1 MIPLSYAQRR
11 LWFLDQVEGPSA
23 RYNLPFVVE
32 ARGPLDVTAL
42 RAAVHD
48 VVVRHQSLRTLLVA
62 DEHGV
67 PWQHVV
73 PVDDLVLDIP
83 LVDLTGQD
91 AGRTEDSVVA
101 EWSARHFALADEI
114 PIRAGV
120 LRRDESAW
128 VLVLVVH
135 HCAADGESMGPLAA
149 DLSAA
154 YRARSAGAAP
164 VWGDLA
170 VQYGDFAMWQ
180 QELLEEVAARQL
192 DFWRDVVAGAPGVVS
207 VPGDRVRGA
216 VVSGRG
222 ARVEFELD
230 AVLTGALGDLAR
242 AHGMSRAM
250 VAQAVLVVLL
260 SRLGGGKDVVLGST
274 VAGRVEPEL
283 ADLVGFFVNTWV
295 LRVDLGDDPSLAEVL
310 RRVRAHALAAYDHQD
325 LPFEQ
330 LVETLNPERSVAAHP
345 LFQVMLTWQTA
356 ESVPLDMAGAPA
368 VLRVVPTDTAK
379 FDLEFNFAPHG
390 DGLRCTLEYSTDLY
404 DRATVAGLADR
415 FVRVAEQFA
424 AGLTTRAGAVSVLL
438 PRERAELD
446 RFNDTARPHDPAAP
460 VTVPEVFGR
469 QVRLTPDAVAVADA
483 GLTLTY
489 RELDELSARVA
500 AGLRAAGVG
509 PESLVAV
516 AMPRSADLV
525 AALLGV
531 LRCGAGY
538 LPVDPR
544 FPSERL
550 RFAVA
555 DAGVVLALTEP
566 GALAE
571 LPDLGVPH
579 VLFDDVRTTPA
590 GAEPAVHPDST
601 AYVLHTSGSTGVPKG
616 VVIAHRNIV
625 TCLPDLA
632 AVSGIETGTRVFAGA
647 SIGFD
652 VSVFELLATL
662 SAGGRVEL
670 VRDVLELGERDDWL
684 SGGPVVLSGVPSV
697 LNLLLSGVD
706 APDAPVTGVVFAGEG
721 LTWAVADAVRRVFPA
736 ARVVNAY
743 GQSETY
749 YASLGVV
756 ERTGGVGL
764 APVGAPIGGVRIHV
778 LDEALAPVPPG
789 VTGEIY
795 VGGASVGRGY
805 RDRPGLTAGRFVAD
819 PAGSGGRMF
828 RTGDLGRVADGAL
841 VFAGRADDQVKVRGI
856 RIEPA
861 EVESVTGGHPGV
873 AAVAARVWDG
883 RLVAYVVPVE
893 VGGIGTVA
901 DLVDVD
907 VDLTAG
913 LSAGELRAFV
923 AARLPE
929 YMVPSVFVVV
939 DELPLTPSGKVDRA
953 ALPEPQ
959 APVGAYRAPDGHTEQ
974 VLAAVYAEVLGVDVV
989 GVDDDFFAVG
999 GDSIRSIQ
1007 VVSRARARG
1016 VGISPRE
1023 VFRQR
1028 TVAALAEL
1036 VEGRAGDTPVLA
1048 ELPGGGTGWAP
1059 LLPVARYLLEL
1070 GGGRNRFAMS
1080 VVVDLPEGVDEAGLV
1095 ATLDAVTDR
1104 HDVLRSRLVVS
1115 GAEPGLE
1122 VAPQGSVNVRALV
1135 HRVPWGGR
1143 WDARLAAALL
1153 DEASDGLDPESG
1165 IVARY
1170 VWFDAGPAAGR
1181 LLIVLHHLVVD
1192 GVSWRVLL
1200 PDLAAAW
1207 ARVRTGAQ
1215 PGLAVSGTS
1224 ARRWAHALA
1233 EEAVRPG
1240 RVAEL
1245 AFWQSVVD
1253 GPDPLLGSR
1262 PLDPVLDVAGTVEH
1276 HWVTV
1281 AAPVTEALL
1290 TELPARFH
1298 GGVNDGLVAALA
1310 LAVVRWR
1317 RDRGAGVPSV
1327 LLKMEGHGREDA
1339 VVPGADLSQTVGWFT
1354 AMYPVRLD
1362 LTGIGVDDALAGGA
1376 QAGAAVKA
1384 VKEQLRAVPDRGI
1397 GFGLLRYLNPE
1408 TARVL
1413 EGAGI
1418 GQIAFNYLGRH
1429 AAADMPENLRG
1440 LGWTQAGDTIE
1451 LVPVPDPDM
1460 PAMAV
1465 LEINAMAIETAEGLS
1480 LRARVSHPRGVLD
1493 AAAATELIDL
1503 WCSALRG
1510 LSEHLADPAAGG
1522 RTPSDLPLVSLRQ
1535 QEIEEW
1541 ESRYP
1546 GLADVWPLTGLQSG
1560 LLYHA
1565 LLAGTGADAY
1575 HVQFVFHLSGQVDPE
1590 RMRRAGQ
1597 ALLDRHA
1604 PLRGAFVASSAGDP
1618 VQVLPARAG
1627 LPWRHLDLTG
1637 QPASVLDEHLE
1648 RDRRT
1653 PFDVTRPPL
1662 LRLTLATLGAGR
1674 AELVLTAHHVLF
1686 DGWSVPLLMSDLLR
1700 LYASGGDAAA
1710 LPRVREY
1717 REFLGWLAGQDQ
1729 DAAVRAWT
1737 RELAGVNEPTLLA
1750 RGVAGSA
1757 EAGDVGQVDVALPG
1771 DLARTLAGCATR
1783 LGITL
1788 NTLVQAA
1795 WGVLLGKLT
1804 GRDDVVFGATVSGRP
1819 ADVPGV
1825 DTMVGLF
1832 INTVPVRVAGGPGER
1847 FADVAAD
1854 LQRRQAE
1861 LLDHHHCGLAGIQ
1874 RAVGLPE
1881 LFDTV
1886 VVFESFP
1893 VDRAELAE
1901 ANTASGITI
1910 TGLSPVSGSHYPF
1923 ALVADADPV
1932 LRLALQFRHDVV
1944 GAAEAEATAARFG
1957 RLLSQ
1962 VAAEPELAVG
1972 DVDLLTPGERDLV
1985 VRTWNDTDH
1994 PVLATTL
2001 PALFSAQVAST
2012 PEAPALTF
2020 EDRTLTYAELDA
2032 EVDALAHTLAGLG
2045 VRPETVVGVLL
2056 PRSAELLVALLAVH
2070 RAGAAYLPIDA
2081 GHPAAR
2087 IEHVLRE
2094 ARPLVTLT
2102 GREEPPVE
2110 VPGRL
2115 VVGGP
2120 LPRRR
2125 AEPVP
2130 PAPGNA
2136 AYLLYTSGSTGS
2148 PKGVLV
2154 EHAAIVNRLLWMRDE
2169 YGVGPGD
2176 RVLQKTPAGFDVSV
2190 WELFLPLLCG
2200 AELVVARPGG
2210 HRDPAYLAETVR
2222 RAGVTLVHFVPTM
2235 LRAFLAE
2242 PAAALCTSL
2251 RGVICSG
2258 EPLPDTLRDECRK
2271 VLTAT
2276 LHNLYGPTEAAV
2288 DVTAGAV
2295 AQEGTVTI
2303 GTPVWNTRVYVL
2315 DQRLRPVP
2323 PGTAGELY
2331 LAGVQLARGYLGRP
2345 GLTADRFVADPF
2357 RGRGSRLYRTGD
2369 VVRWDDR
2376 GELVHLGRADGQIK
2390 VRGQRVELGEIESVL
2405 AGHPGVAQAVVL
2417 PHETAAGE
2425 RTLAAYLVPSAATAG
2440 PVAALTR
2447 LRADGLE
2454 PDAEL
2459 HELPGGMAV
2468 WAHNRSGVDFLHREI
2483 FDRAEYANAVATLPE
2498 DACVLDVGAH
2508 VGMFSLLLGDQ
2519 RPGCRVVAVEPV
2531 PELAAMLR
2539 ANLVLNGVTATVLD
2553 CGLGSTPGAAV
2564 FTYYPDM
2571 SMMSGRYADEDAD
2584 REVLARVVR
2593 NQTGGEETGL
2603 DELLTD
2609 RLRSVRVEVPVRTLS
2624 QVIREHGLTSVDLL
2638 KLDVEK
2644 AELDVLHGVEP
2655 EHWPIIGQVVAEVH
2669 DLDGRLATVVKL
2681 LCDNGFDVAVEETDA
2696 LEGTGMHSV
2705 HATRPGPV
2713 PTRVPIAARVR
2724 PRWGSERALAA
2735 DVRTH
2740 AARLLPEHMVPAG
2753 LVFLSE
2759 IPATANGKLDRAALP
2774 QPRFGGGEAGFRA
2787 PRTPREALLCGLFAE
2802 LLGAERVG
2810 ADDDFFALGGHSV
2823 LVTKL
2828 VNRLRAELGADVP
2841 IRTVFD
2847 APTAALLAE
2856 RITEGARSRPPLERA
2871 AVRPERVPL
2880 SAAQRRVWFI
2890 DRFHGPSAAYN
2901 LPFAL
2906 RLTGPLDAAALR
2918 EALSDVVGRHESL
2931 RTLVHTDD
2939 DGVPHQ
2945 VVLPPSVAVAEL
2957 TVVDAG
2963 DERAVLAEAA
2973 AHVFDL
2979 AADLPVRATLVRR
2992 GEREHVLLLLLHHI
3006 AGDGESMPPLVRDLA
3021 TAYGARLRGMAPC
3034 WAEPPVQYADH
3045 TLWQQELLGSEEDP
3059 ASLAAAQIGHW
3070 RQELADPP
3078 PPLSLPGRARSAV
3091 PSGRGDTVEFGLD
3104 ATLMTDVRAFAARHG
3119 ATAPMVVQAALAVLL
3134 RRFCGDDVLI
3144 GSPIANR
3151 SDAALADSVGFFLNT
3166 WVLRVRFAGDPA
3178 FTDVVAQVR
3187 ARSLDAYDNQDVPF
3201 DRLVELL
3208 NPDRAPGRHPF
3219 FQVMFAWQAV
3229 SADAFSLPGLRVGLE
3244 AVHTRTAK
3252 FDLCFNLTDLGSE
3265 VLCHLEYATDVVD
3278 RDLVED
3284 IASSLR
3290 TVLTTLV
3297 TDPGTPIGELVR
3309 APGRVAAV
3317 NGELVALDAVEA
3329 VLAGLPGVADAAVAA
3344 GGDGGF
3350 VGYVVPRH
3358 TGDGLELV
3366 DRLSTARL
3374 RQAAAEQLP
3383 AHAVPSSFVVVG
3395 SLPRLADGTAD
3406 PAALPKPVTGR
3417 APYRAPEGD
3426 VEVVLAEVVA
3436 EVLGLDRVGVDDD
3449 YFLIGGDSI
3458 RSIQVVSRARA
3469 RGIVV
3474 TPRQV
3479 FERRTVAGLAL
3490 AAAEARGG
3498 PALAELPGGGTGLVP
3513 LPSMARFVVERGGGL
3528 DRFAMVSV
3536 LRVPPGLDETVLTAA
3551 LAALVNRH
3559 DALRARLT
3567 GEGLLIGPAGSVDAS
3582 ALLTTVPGDDLQA
3595 AADTAVAG
3603 LRPAEGAVLRCV
3615 SVPSAN
3621 RLVVAVH
3628 HLVVDAVS
3636 WQVLLPDLAAACARV
3651 LEGRAPALP
3660 AVGTSLRRWMHGLLE
3675 SAQDRVAEMD
3685 HWRSVL
3691 AGGDVLL
3698 GTRDLDPALDVRSTV
3713 RGFTVEVPAETT
3725 RTLLAAVPAALHCG
3739 VEDALLA
3746 GLAVAVAAVRA
3757 EPAGSVLVRV
3767 EGHGREEDLVPGA
3780 DLSRT
3785 VGWFTSTFPV
3795 RVDVS
3800 ATALPDVAAGGAAAG
3815 EVVARVRRA
3824 FTELPGR
3831 GAGFGVLRWLNE
3843 ETGAE
3848 LAGAP
3853 LGQVGFNYLGRHAES
3868 GFPEEQRAAGFAQDL
3883 DAAASVEVGFDAD
3896 MPALAV
3902 LDVNAF
3908 VTDAADGSRLTAR
3921 FDFASA
3927 VVPAELAQRVAEA
3940 WLTALSGI
3948 ARHAAD
3954 QAHGLSAANLSL
3966 VRLSGREVD
3975 AISARH
3981 PGATDVWPVTPLQ
3994 SGLLFESMVTSGVD
4008 VYQMQLVAH
4017 VEGEID
4023 PPRLH
4028 AAAQAL
4034 LDRHDNLRV
4043 AFARA
4048 VSGEQL
4054 QVVCGAV
4061 RLPWHEFDL
4070 RGLPDADDRLAAFLA
4085 EDARDRLDPA
4095 VPPLLRVTL
4104 VRLADDAARLVL
4116 TVHHALLDGWSV
4128 PVLVRDLLA
4137 LHRGDALA
4145 PAPPYRDYLAWLA
4158 ARDRQA
4164 GVAAWAEAL
4173 DGVDEPTLLAA
4184 GRRTGAVARA
4194 EALEEPTPL
4203 TDAAAG
4209 RDPAGARELE
4219 VPLSADVAAALAA
4232 RAAQLGVTL
4241 NTVVQTAWGLVLS
4254 ALTGRDDVVFG
4265 TTVSGRDAAVPGV
4278 DEMVG
4283 LFINTVPVRVRHTPW
4298 DTLAGVLAAVQRQQA
4313 ALLDHH
4319 HTGLPDVQ
4327 RALGLPALFD
4337 TTTVFESFPVGGAP
4351 ERAPDE
4357 VVITTITADNGT
4369 HYGMGVSASA
4379 DPLLRLVLRYQRDLF
4394 GDGYAEAVLARLGT
4408 VLRLVATAPDTPV
4421 GAIGLVDPV
4430 DHAAVLARTDGSKRA
4445 PVEET
4450 VPVLFGKQAAA
4461 TPEAEAV
4468 VFGDRVL
4475 TYRELDERS
4484 AALARDLVRRGVRP
4498 ESVVAAGLRRSPE
4511 LVVALLAV
4519 MRAGAAYLPI
4529 DHALPPDRI
4538 RYMTEDADAVLV
4550 LVDKAT
4556 AAGLAFLPA
4565 PALRVDAAGRDGGAE
4580 VVEPAV
4586 HVDNTAYVIYTS
4598 GSTGRP
4604 KGVAVP
4610 HRGIAALAA
4619 GHVERMRVT
4628 GDSRM
4633 LQFASASFDVSLCEL
4648 FTALLSGAAIVL
4660 ADREALTAG
4669 ERLARTIDA
4678 HRVTHAMIPPAVLA
4692 TLPADALSTVESL
4705 VVGGEVTPPELVAR
4719 WAPGRRVTN
4728 VYGPTETTA
4737 CATMSLPL
4745 TPGAGDLPIGLA
4757 VPGTRLHVLDHALRP
4772 VPAGVAGELYVAG
4785 SGVAR
4790 GYVGRPGLTS
4800 ERFLPSPFGMPG
4812 ERMYRTGDVVSLGE
4826 DGQLVFLGRL
4836 DQQVK
4841 LRGFRVELAEIEAV
4855 LLAHEDVRRAAVVV
4869 DTSAGDRRLV
4879 AYVVPSGT
4887 PAPGLAA
4894 GLREHLRGRLP
4905 DYMVVSAVV
4914 LLKAIP
4920 LTTSSKVDR
4929 RRLPAPDYTAQSAG
4943 RPPRTV
4949 REEILAGLFAEVLGV
4964 DRVGV
4969 DDDFFA
4975 LGGHSLLATRL
4986 VDRIS
4991 AVLGVDVPIKDVFA
5005 ATTAADLAAVLEPGA
5020 ALAAG
5025 TPLDPFGPVLV
5036 IKHTGDREPLWWV
5049 HPGGGICWPYLGLA
5063 GSLPADRPAYGI
5075 QAKGFDGMTPLP
5087 ASIEEMVADYADEV
5101 LAVQPQGPF
5110 HLAGLSVG
5118 GTLAHALA
5126 CELRRRGH
5134 EVGLLAVLDSAPA
5147 RYLTGESAPTPH
5159 EVREWFAEHLTTAG
5173 ANTGTE
5179 SFVDNAVTVIGNH
5192 VRLMPAFTSPVYDG
5206 DIVFFNAVPNT
5217 HGSYGPLWEPYT
5229 TGEIR
5234 ERDIASA
5241 HGEMYRPRPAA
5252 EICQV
5257 LCEEL
5262 GP

>member
-1 MIPLSYAQRR
+1 MIPLSFAQRR
-11 LWFLDQVEGPSA
+11 LWTLDLVEGSSA
-23 RYNLPFVVE
+23 RYNLPFLVE
-32 ARGPLDVTAL
+32 AHGRLDVAAL
-42 RAAVHD
+42 RAAVRD

-62 DEHGV
+62 DERGV

-73 PVDDLVLDIP
+73 PADELVLDLPVID
-83 LVDLTGQD
+83 LVGS
-91 AGRTEDSVVA
+91 GRTAESVIA
-101 EWSARHFALADEI
+101 EWSAHHFDLGGEI
-114 PIRAGV
+114 PVHAGLV
-120 LRRDESAW
+120 REGETEW
-128 VLVLVVH
+128 VLMLIVH
-135 HCAADGESMGPLAA
+135 HSAADGESMGPLAA

-154 YRARSAGAAP
+154 YRARAEGVAP
-164 VWGDLA
+164 VWDDLA
-170 VQYGDFAMWQ
+170 VQYGDFAVWQ
-180 QELLEEVAARQL
+180 AELLEEVAGRQS
-192 DFWRDVVAGAPGVVS
+192 DFWREVLAGAPGVVS
-207 VPGDRVRGA
+207 PPGDRARGA
-216 VVSGRG
+216 MVSGRG
-222 ARVEFELD
+222 GRVEFELD
-230 AVLTGALGDLAR
+230 AALTGALTGLAR
-242 AHGMSRAM
+242 AHGMSPAM
-250 VAQAVLVVLL
+250 VAQAVLAVLL
-260 SRLGGGKDVVLGST
+260 SRVGAGKDLVLGST

-283 ADLVGFFVNTWV
+283 EELVGFFVNTWV
-295 LRVDLGDDPSLAEVL
+295 LRVDLRDNPALGEVL
-310 RRVRAHALAAYDHQD
+310 SRVRAHALAAYDHQD

-330 LVETLNPERSVAAHP
+330 LVETLNPERAVAAHP

-356 ESVPLDMAGAPA
+356 ESVPLDLPGVTADLRA
-368 VLRVVPTDTAK
+368 VPNDTAK
-379 FDLEFNFAPHG
+379 FDLEFNFAPRG
-390 DGLRCTLEYSTDLY
+390 DALRCTLEYSADLY
-404 DRATVAGLADR
+404 DHATIAALAER
-415 FVRVAEQFA
+415 FVRVAEQFTAGEDIRA
-424 AGLTTRAGAVSVLL
+424 AAVSVLL
-438 PRERAELD
+438 PYEQAELD
-446 RFNDTARPHDPAAP
+446 RFNAPGRSPGSAA
-460 VTVPEVFGR
+460 TVPEVVAR
-469 QVRLTPDAVAVADA
+469 QVRLTPDAVAVAA
-483 GLTLTY
+483 EGVTLTY
-489 RELDELSARVA
+489 GELDDLSARVA
-500 AGLRAAGVG
+500 AGLLAEGVR

-516 AMPRSADLV
+516 AMSRSVELV

-531 LRCGAGY
+531 LRCGAAY

-544 FPSERL
+544 FPSDRL
-550 RFAVA
+550 RLAVA
-555 DAGVVLALTEP
+555 DSGAVLALTDP
-566 GALAE
+566 VARDE
-571 LPDLGVPH
+571 LPDLGVPY
-579 VLFDDVRTTPA
+579 VLFGDVSAAEP
-590 GAEPAVHPDST
+590 GAEPVVHHGNA

-616 VVIAHRNIV
+616 VAITHRNIV
-625 TCLPDLA
+625 SCLPDLA
-632 AVSGIETGTRVFAGA
+632 AVAGIEAGTRVFAGA

-652 VSVFELLATL
+652 VSVFEVLATL

-670 VRDVLELGERDDWL
+670 VRDVLELAERDDWL

-697 LNLLLSGVD
+697 LNTVLSGLT
-706 APDAPVTGVVFAGEG
+706 AEEAPVTGVVFAGEG
-721 LTWAVADAVRRVFPA
+721 LSWAVADAVRHDFPGG
-736 ARVVNAY
+736 RVVNAY

-749 YASLGVV
+749 YASAGVV
-756 ERTGGVGL
+756 EGTGGVGL
-764 APVGAPIGGVRIHV
+764 APVGVPIGGVRIHV
-778 LDEALAPVPPG
+778 LDETLAPVPPG
-789 VTGEIY
+789 VAGEIY
-795 VGGASVGRGY
+795 VAGESVGRGY
-805 RDRPGLTAGRFVAD
+805 RGRPGLTAERFVAD
-819 PAGSGGRMF
+819 VTGSGGRMF
-828 RTGDLGRVADGAL
+828 RTGDLGRIVDGAL
-841 VFAGRADDQVKVRGI
+841 VVAGRADDQVKVRGI

-873 AAVAARVWDG
+873 AAVAVRVWDG

-913 LSAGELRAFV
+913 VSAGELRVFV

-929 YMVPSVFVVV
+929 YMVPSIFVVV

-953 ALPEPQ
+953 ALP
-959 APVGAYRAPDGHTEQ
+959 APEVVAGAYRAPAGHTEE
-974 VLAAVYAEVLGVDVV
+974 VLAAVYAEVLGVDRV
-989 GVDDDFFAVG
+989 GVDDDFFVVG

-1036 VEGRAGDTPVLA
+1036 VDGRAGEAPVLA

-1080 VVVDLPEGVDEAGLV
+1080 MVVDLPEGVDEAGL
-1095 ATLDAVTDR
+1095 AAALDAVTDR
-1104 HDVLRSRLVVS
+1104 HEMLRSRLVTS
-1115 GAEPGLE
+1115 GDEPGLL
-1122 VAPQGSVNVRALV
+1122 VAPRGSVNVRALV
-1135 HRVPWGGR
+1135 HRVPWDGR
-1143 WDARLAAALL
+1143 WDAAFAAAEL
-1153 DEASDGLDPESG
+1153 DAAAGALDPEAG

-1170 VWFDAGPAAGR
+1170 VWFDAGTGAGR
-1181 LLIVLHHLVVD
+1181 LLLVLHHFVVD

-1200 PDLAAAW
+1200 PDLATAW
-1207 ARVRTGAQ
+1207 ARIRVGLQ
-1215 PGLAVSGTS
+1215 PGLAASGTS

-1233 EEAVRPG
+1233 EEAARPG

-1245 AFWQSVVD
+1245 PFWQSVVD

-1262 PLDPVLDVAGTVEH
+1262 PLDPAVDVAGTVEH
-1276 HWVTV
+1276 HWTSV
-1281 AAPVTEALL
+1281 PPDVTEALL

-1298 GGVNDGLVAALA
+1298 GGVNDGLAAALA

-1317 RDRGAGVPSV
+1317 RAGEPSV
-1327 LLKMEGHGREDA
+1327 LLRMEGHGREDA

-1354 AMYPVRLD
+1354 SMFPVRLD
-1362 LTGIGVDDALAGGA
+1362 LSGIDVDDALAGGA

-1413 EGAGI
+1413 DGAGL
-1418 GQIAFNYLGRH
+1418 GQIAFNYLGRY

-1440 LGWTQAGDTIE
+1440 LGWMQAADTVE
-1451 LVPVPDPDM
+1451 LTPAPDHDM

-1465 LEINAMAIETAEGLS
+1465 LEINAMAVETGDGLS

-1493 AAAATELIDL
+1493 AASAVELADL
-1503 WCSALRG
+1503 WCTALRG
-1510 LSEHLADPAAGG
+1510 LAGHLADPSSGG

-1535 QEIEEW
+1535 QEIDEW
-1541 ESRYP
+1541 ESRYS

-1565 LLAGTGADAY
+1565 LLAGTGTDAY
-1575 HVQFVFHLSGQVDPE
+1575 HVQFVFHLAGQTDPE
-1590 RMRRAGQ
+1590 RLRRAGQ

-1604 PLRGAFVASSAGDP
+1604 PLRAAFVSNAAGDP
-1618 VQVLPARAG
+1618 VQVLPTRVK

-1637 QPASVLDEHLE
+1637 QAAEVLEEHLE

-1662 LRLTLATLGAGR
+1662 LRLTLVTLGQDR

-1700 LYASGGDAAA
+1700 LYASGGDGTA
-1710 LPRVREY
+1710 LPRAREY
-1717 REFLGWLAGQDQ
+1717 REFLCWLADQDQ
-1729 DAAVRAWT
+1729 DAAITAWT
-1737 RELAGVNEPTLLA
+1737 RELAGVSEPTLLA
-1750 RGVAGSA
+1750 RSVAGSA
-1757 EAGDVGQVDVALPG
+1757 EVGDVGQVDVVLPG
-1771 DLARTLAGCATR
+1771 DLARTLAGRAAR
-1783 LGITL
+1783 LGVTL

-1825 DTMVGLF
+1825 DAMVGLF
-1832 INTVPVRVAGGPGER
+1832 INTVPVRVTGEPGR
-1847 FADVAAD
+1847 PFAEVAAD
-1854 LQRRQAE
+1854 LQRRQAD

-1901 ANTASGITI
+1901 ANTAAGVTI

-1957 RLLSQ
+1957 RLLDQ
-1962 VAAEPELAVG
+1962 IAAEPGVAVG
-1972 DVDLLTPGERDLV
+1972 DIDLLTPGERATV
-1985 VRTWNDTDH
+1985 ISTWNDTDH
-1994 PVLATTL
+1994 PVAATTL
-2001 PALFSAQVAST
+2001 PALFSAQVART
-2012 PEAPALTF
+2012 PEAPALTC

-2032 EVDALAHTLAGLG
+2032 EVDALARALAGLG
-2045 VRPETVVGVLL
+2045 AGPETAVGVLL
-2056 PRSAELLVALLAVH
+2056 PRSVELLVALLAVH
-2070 RAGAAYLPIDA
+2070 RAGAAYLPLDA
-2081 GHPAAR
+2081 SHPAAR
-2087 IEHVLRE
+2087 IGHVLRE
-2094 ARPLVTLT
+2094 AQPIITLT
-2102 GREEPPVE
+2102 GRDEPPVE

-2115 VVGGP
+2115 TVGDP
-2120 LPRRR
+2120 LPHHR

-2136 AYLLYTSGSTGS
+2136 AYVLYTSGSTGR

-2154 EHAAIVNRLLWMRDE
+2154 EHLAIVNRLLWMRDE

-2176 RVLQKTPAGFDVSV
+2176 RVLQKTPIGFDVSV

-2200 AELVVARPGG
+2200 AELVLARPDG
-2210 HRDPAYLAETVR
+2210 HRDPAYLAETIR

-2242 PAAALCTSL
+2242 PAAAGCTSL
-2251 RGVICSG
+2251 RAVICSG
-2258 EPLPDTLRDECRK
+2258 EPLPGALRDEYRQ
-2271 VLTAT
+2271 VLAAPQ
-2276 LHNLYGPTEAAV
+2276 HNLYGPTEAAV

-2295 AQEGTVTI
+2295 AAQGTVTI

-2357 RGRGSRLYRTGD
+2357 GGRGSRLYRTGD
-2369 VVRWDDR
+2369 VVRWDDQ
-2376 GELVHLGRADGQIK
+2376 GALVHLGRADGQIK
-2390 VRGQRVELGEIESVL
+2390 VRGQRVELGEIEAVL
-2405 AGHPGVAQAVVL
+2405 TAHPGVAQAVVL

-2425 RTLAAYLVPSAATAG
+2425 QALAAYLVPSSTTAG
-2440 PVAALTR
+2440 PVAALAG
-2447 LRADGLE
+2447 LRVDGDL

-2459 HELPGGMAV
+2459 HELPDGLSV

-2483 FDRAEYANAVATLPE
+2483 FDRAEYANAVEALPE
-2498 DACVLDVGAH
+2498 GACVLDVGAH
-2508 VGMFSLLLGDQ
+2508 VGMFSLLVGTQ
-2519 RPGCRVVAVEPV
+2519 RPDCRVVAVEPV

-2539 ANLVLNGVTATVLD
+2539 ANLVLNGVPATVLD
-2553 CGLGSTPGAAV
+2553 CGLGSTPGEAV

-2593 NQTGGEETGL
+2593 NQTGDEGTGL

-2624 QVIREHGLTSVDLL
+2624 QVIRELGLTSVGLL

-2644 AELDVLHGVEP
+2644 SELDVLRGVEP
-2655 EHWPIIGQVVAEVH
+2655 GHWPIIGQVVAEVH
-2669 DLDGRLATVVKL
+2669 DLGGRLETVVNL
-2681 LCDNGFDVAVEETDA
+2681 LRDNGFDVVVEETGA
-2696 LEGTGMHSV
+2696 LAGTGMHSV
-2705 HATRPGPV
+2705 HATRPGLV
-2713 PTRVPIAARVR
+2713 PSRVVTARER
-2724 PRWGSERALAA
+2724 PRWAGERALAA
-2735 DVRTH
+2735 DVRAH

-2753 LVFLSE
+2753 LVFLAE

-2774 QPRFGGGEAGFRA
+2774 QPRFGGETGFRA
-2787 PRTPREALLCGLFAE
+2787 ARTPREALLCGLFAE
-2802 LLGAERVG
+2802 LLGVEQVG
-2810 ADDDFFALGGHSV
+2810 VDDDFFALGGHSV

-2828 VNRLRAELGADVP
+2828 VNRLRTELAADVP

-2847 APTAALLAE
+2847 APTVALLAP
-2856 RITEGARSRPPLERA
+2856 RVTAGGRSRPPLERA
-2871 AVRPERVPL
+2871 AVRPARVPL
-2880 SAAQRRVWFI
+2880 SAAQRRLWFI
-2890 DRFHGPSAAYN
+2890 DRFDGPSAAYN

-2906 RLTGPLDAAALR
+2906 RLTGPLDAAALGL
-2918 EALSDVVGRHESL
+2918 ALTDVMGRHESL
-2931 RTLVHTDD
+2931 RTLVHTDA

-2945 VVLPPSVAVAEL
+2945 VVQSSAIAEL
-2957 TVVDAG
+2957 SVVDSNGAVP
-2963 DERAVLAEAA
+2963 AVLAEAA
-2973 AHVFDL
+2973 SHVFDL
-2979 AADLPVRATLVRR
+2979 ATDLPLRATLVRC

-3006 AGDGESMPPLVRDLA
+3006 AGDGESMAPLVRDLA
-3021 TAYGARLRGMAPC
+3021 TAYGARLRGVAPS
-3034 WAEPPVQYADH
+3034 WPEPPVQYVDH
-3045 TLWQQELLGSEEDP
+3045 TLWQQELLGSEDDP
-3059 ASLAAAQIGHW
+3059 ASLAATQIAHW
-3070 RQELADPP
+3070 RGVLADPP
-3078 PPLSLPGRARSAV
+3078 PPLSLPGRARPAV
-3091 PSGRGDTVEFGLD
+3091 PSGRGDIVEFSLD
-3104 ATLMTDVRAFAARHG
+3104 TALMADVRAFATRHG
-3119 ATAPMVVQAALAVLL
+3119 ATPSMVVQAGLAVLL
-3134 RRFCGDDVLI
+3134 RRFCGDDVLL

-3151 SDAALADSVGFFLNT
+3151 TDDALAGSVGFFLNT
-3166 WVLRVRFAGDPA
+3166 WVLRVRLVGDPA
-3178 FTDVVAQVR
+3178 FADVVAQVR
-3187 ARSLDAYDNQDVPF
+3187 ARSLDAHDNQDVPF

-3219 FQVMFAWQAV
+3219 FQVMVAWQAV
-3229 SADAFSLPGLRVGLE
+3229 SAGDFTLPGLRVDLE
-3244 AVHTRTAK
+3244 PVHTRTAK
-3252 FDLCFNLTDLGSE
+3252 FDLCFNLTDLGEE

-3278 RDLVED
+3278 RAVVED
-3284 IASSLR
+3284 VASGLRSL
-3290 TVLTTLV
+3290 LTALV
-3297 TDPGTPIGELVR
+3297 ADPETPISAFGS
-3309 APGRVAAV
+3309 GRGTVV
-3317 NGELVALDAVEA
+3317 NGSVVDLDVVEA
-3329 VLAGLPGVADAAVAA
+3329 ALAALPGVADVVVTA
-3344 GGDGGF
+3344 GGDGL
-3350 VGYVVPRH
+3350 VGHVVLRRS
-3358 TGDGLELV
+3358 DGLDLV
-3366 DRLSTARL
+3366 DRVSPSGL
-3374 RQAAAEQLP
+3374 RAAAAAVLP
-3383 AHAVPSSFVVVG
+3383 DNAVASFVVVE
-3395 SLPRLADGTAD
+3395 SLPRLADGSVD
-3406 PAALPKPVTGR
+3406 PVALPKPVAGR
-3417 APYRAPEGD
+3417 AAYRAPVGEAQT
-3426 VEVVLAEVVA
+3426 VLAEVVA

-3469 RGIVV
+3469 RGVEV

-3479 FERRTVAGLAL
+3479 FERRTVAGLAA
-3490 AAAEARGG
+3490 AAAEVRGE

-3513 LPSMARFVVERGGGL
+3513 LPPMARFVVGRGGGL
-3528 DRFAMVSV
+3528 DRFAMLSV
-3536 LRVPPGLDETVLTAA
+3536 LRVPAGLDESVLVTA
-3551 LAALVNRH
+3551 LGALVDRH

-3567 GEGLLIGPAGSVDAS
+3567 GEGLLVGPVGSVDA
-3582 ALLTTVPGDDLQA
+3582 AGLLIPSPGDDLRA
-3595 AADTAVAG
+3595 AADAAVAD
-3603 LRPAEGAVLRCV
+3603 LNPAGGAVLRCV
-3615 SVPSAN
+3615 RVAD
-3621 RLVVAVH
+3621 RLVIAIH

-3636 WQVLLPDLAAACARV
+3636 WQVLLSDLATACAR
-3651 LEGRAPALP
+3651 LREGRAPGLP
-3660 AVGTSLRRWMHGLLE
+3660 AVGTSLRRWMHGLLD
-3675 SAQDRVAEMD
+3675 STRDRAAELGY
-3685 HWRSVL
+3685 WRSVL

-3698 GTRDLDPALDVRSTV
+3698 GSRDLDPARDVRSTV
-3713 RGFTVEVPAETT
+3713 RGLTVEVPAETT
-3725 RTLLAAVPAALHCG
+3725 AALLSAVPAALHCG

-3746 GLAVAVAAVRA
+3746 ALAVAVAAVRDSS
-3757 EPAGSVLVRV
+3757 AGSVLVRV

-3785 VGWFTSTFPV
+3785 VGWFTSTFPL

-3800 ATALPDVAAGGAAAG
+3800 GTALPEVSGGGAAAG

-3824 FTELPGR
+3824 FAELPVR
-3831 GAGFGVLRWLNE
+3831 GAGFGVLRWLDE
-3843 ETGAE
+3843 SGAD
-3848 LAGAP
+3848 LADAP
-3853 LGQVGFNYLGRHAES
+3853 LGQVGFNYLGRHAGADLPDAE
-3868 GFPEEQRAAGFAQDL
+3868 GFAQDVA
-3883 DAAASVEVGFDAD
+3883 AAASVEVGFDAD

-3908 VTDAADGSRLTAR
+3908 VADTADGPRLTAR
-3921 FDFASA
+3921 FDFASQVLPA
-3927 VVPAELAQRVAEA
+3927 DVAGRVVDA
-3940 WLTALSGI
+3940 WLAALSGI

-3954 QAHGLSAANLSL
+3954 RGPRALTTSL
-3966 VRLSGREVD
+3966 VRLSEREIDV
-3975 AISARH
+3975 ISSRH
-3981 PGATDVWPVTPLQ
+3981 PDATDVWPVTPLQ
-3994 SGLLFESMVTSGVD
+3994 SGLLFESSVAEGAD

-4017 VEGEID
+4017 VEGEVD
-4023 PPRLH
+4023 AVRLR
-4028 AAAQAL
+4028 AAAEAL
-4034 LDRHDNLRV
+4034 LARHENLRV

-4048 VSGEQL
+4048 TSGEQL
-4054 QVVCGAV
+4054 QVVCEDV
-4061 RLPWHEFDL
+4061 PLPWRELDL
-4070 RGLPDADDRLAAFLA
+4070 RRAPDPEDRLAGFLA
-4085 EDARDRLDPA
+4085 EDARHRLDPA
-4095 VPPLLRVTL
+4095 TPPLLRFTL
-4104 VRLADDAARLVL
+4104 ARLSDVSARLVL
-4116 TVHHALLDGWSV
+4116 TVHHVLLDGWSV
-4128 PVLVRDLLA
+4128 PLLMRDLLA
-4137 LHRGDALA
+4137 LYRGDALA
-4145 PAPPYRDYLAWLA
+4145 PPPAYRDHLAWLA
-4158 ARDRQA
+4158 AQDRTA

-4173 DGVDEPTLLAA
+4173 DGVDEPTLLTA
-4184 GRRTGAVARA
+4184 GRREPAAGHDEPADEARA
-4194 EALEEPTPL
+4194 PRATSSRR
-4203 TDAAAG
+4203 G
-4209 RDPAGARELE
+4209 DPALARELE
-4219 VPLSADVAAALAA
+4219 VPLSPDVRAALTT
-4232 RAAQLGVTL
+4232 RAAELGVTL
-4241 NTVVQTAWGLVLS
+4241 NTVVQAAWGLVLS
-4254 ALTGRDDVVFG
+4254 VLTGKDDVVFG
-4265 TTVSGRDAAVPGV
+4265 ATVSGRNAAVPGV

-4283 LFINTVPVRVRHTPW
+4283 LFINTVPVRVRYRPW
-4298 DTLAGVLAAVQRQQA
+4298 DTLAGLLTAVQAQQA
-4313 ALLDHH
+4313 ALFDHH

-4337 TTTVFESFPVGGAP
+4337 TTTVFESFPVGQAP
-4351 ERAPDE
+4351 ERVPGG
-4357 VVITTITADNGT
+4357 VVITAVTADTGT

-4379 DPLLRLVLRYQRDLF
+4379 DPLLRLVLRYQSDLF
-4394 GDGYAEAVLARLGT
+4394 GDGCAEAVLERLGT
-4408 VLRLVATAPDTPV
+4408 VLRLVATAPETVIGAV
-4421 GAIGLVDPV
+4421 GLTDPV
-4430 DHAAVLARTDGSKRA
+4430 DHAAVLARMDGSVRA

-4461 TPEAEAV
+4461 TPEAGAV

-4484 AALARDLVRRGVRP
+4484 AALARELVRRGVRP
-4498 ESVVAAGLRRSPE
+4498 ESVVAAGLSRSPE
-4511 LVVALLAV
+4511 MVVALLAV

-4529 DHALPPDRI
+4529 DYALPPDRI
-4538 RYMTEDADAVLV
+4538 RYMTEDAGARLV
-4550 LVDKAT
+4550 LVDGTT
-4556 AAGLAFLPA
+4556 AAGLAFLPVA
-4565 PALRVDAAGRDGGAE
+4565 ALRVDVAGRDEGAD

-4586 HVDNTAYVIYTS
+4586 HLDTTAYVIYTS

-4628 GDSRM
+4628 GESRM

-4660 ADREALTAG
+4660 ADREALAAG

-4745 TPGAGDLPIGLA
+4745 VAGAGDLPIGLA
-4757 VPGTRLHVLDHALRP
+4757 VPGTRLHVLDRALRP
-4772 VPAGVAGELYVAG
+4772 VPAGVAGELYVTG

-4790 GYVGRPGLTS
+4790 GYVGRPGMTS
-4800 ERFLPSPFGMPG
+4800 ERFVASPYGAPG
-4812 ERMYRTGDVVSLGE
+4812 ERMYRTGDVVSLAE
-4826 DGQLVFLGRL
+4826 DGQLVFLGRV

-4855 LLAHEDVRRAAVVV
+4855 LLTHDDVRRVAVVV

-4887 PAPGLAA
+4887 AAPGLAA
-4894 GLREHLRGRLP
+4894 RLRDHLRGSLP

-4920 LTTSSKVDR
+4920 LTSSSKVDR
-4929 RRLPAPDYTAQSAG
+4929 RRLPAPDYAAQSTG

-4949 REEILAGLFAEVLGV
+4949 REEILVGLFAEVLGL
-4964 DRVGV
+4964 DEVGV

-4986 VDRIS
+4986 ADRVC

-5005 ATTAADLAAVLEPGA
+5005 ASTAADLAALLEPGA
-5020 ALAAG
+5020 AAG
-5025 TPLDPFGPVLV
+5025 TPHDPFGPVLV
-5036 IKHTGDREPLWWV
+5036 IKGDGDREPLWWV

-5063 GSLPADRPAYGI
+5063 GRLPADRPVYGI
-5075 QAKGFDGMTPLP
+5075 QAKGFDGVTPLP
-5087 ASIEEMVADYADEV
+5087 VSIEEMVADYADEV
-5101 LAVQPQGPF
+5101 LAVQPRGPF

-5118 GTLAHALA
+5118 GTLAHAVA

-5134 EVGLLAVLDSAPA
+5134 EIGLLAVLDSAPA
-5147 RYLTGESAPTPH
+5147 RYLTGESAPTPQQ
-5159 EVREWFAEHLTTAG
+5159 VREWFAEHVTA
-5173 ANTGTE
+5173 TGGHE
-5179 SFVDNAVTVIGNH
+5179 SFVDNAVAVIGNH
-5192 VRLMPAFTSPVYDG
+5192 VRLMPDFTSPVHDG
-5206 DIVFFNAVPNT
+5206 DVVFFNAVPNT
-5217 HGSYGPLWEPYT
+5217 HGSYGPLWSPYV

-5234 ERDIASA
+5234 EHDITSA

-5257 LCEEL
+5257 LSEEL
-5262 GP
+5262 GQ